1 MQNALL
7 AAVITLIIFAFIGLI
22 VMVLI
27 YKPLLTATIFVLL
40 CMVSVFTF
48 IYYSL
53 LIKKDDDNCADF

>member
-1 MQNALL
+1 MANILT
-7 AAVITLIIFAFIGLI
+7 AAVITLIIFAFIGFL

-27 YKPLLTATIFVLL
+27 YKPLLTAGIIVLL

-53 LIKKDDDNCADF
+53 LKKQDDGNCTDF

>member
-7 AAVITLIIFAFIGLI
+7 AAVITLIIFAFIGLM

-27 YKPLLTATIFVLL
+27 YKPLLTAAIFVLI
-40 CMVSVFTF
+40 CMVFVFTL

-53 LIKKDDDNCADF
+53 IKQDDGNCTDF